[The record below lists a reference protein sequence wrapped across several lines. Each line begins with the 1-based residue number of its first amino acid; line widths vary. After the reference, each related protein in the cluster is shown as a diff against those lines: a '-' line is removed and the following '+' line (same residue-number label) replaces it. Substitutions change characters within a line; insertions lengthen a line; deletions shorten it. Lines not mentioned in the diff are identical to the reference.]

1 MGRRDRAGPSE
12 KVTVMESRITA
23 ALAVEFWKLLRAFE
37 RAGERLPREQTARA
51 AAQARFSASRLEGLL
66 REAGLS
72 LVHLDGREF
81 EPSLPATAI
90 NIEDFEGAE
99 NLLVD
104 MTVEPAVVQGM
115 QVILMGKVLL
125 KREEGAHDVSRD

>member
-1 MGRRDRAGPSE
+1 M
-12 KVTVMESRITA
+12 
-23 ALAVEFWKLLRAFE
+23 
-37 RAGERLPREQTARA
+37 
-51 AAQARFSASRLEGLL
+51 
-66 REAGLS
+66 S